1 MKVMEMMEM
10 ELMEIEK
17 MIEIE
22 KTDTTPSAL
31 MTELK
36 KIYDDLPIRARV
48 FCDTLATNEAKAAY
62 LVTEATSLKTE
73 ATSTGTDATPSALM
87 TELKKDSQE
96 RVCFVILLPPNEA
109 KAAYLVSSIKDDR
122 KNIPQKRTILIIVIN
137 SLTSDSNNKNNE
149 MTSYLLSVFIEQVIA
164 KIMD

>member
-1 MKVMEMMEM
+1 M
-10 ELMEIEK
+10 LTSRIENDESDGNDGNGIDGNRK
-17 MIEIE
+17 NDRNR
-22 KTDTTPSAL
+22 K
-31 MTELK
+31 
-36 KIYDDLPIRARV
+36 
-48 FCDTLATNEAKAAY
+48 
-62 LVTEATSLKTE
+62 TEATSLKTE